1 MTVTYHLIKEYKTE
15 YSEMKKYFKM
25 YLEVKRKA
33 GYRIAP
39 YYLYNHVYILKLSS
53 KLYFI

>member
-39 YYLYNHVYILKLSS
+39 YYLYNHVYIDLSS